1 MIAPTRLNGTP
12 RPATHTERTHAASGG
27 PAYASHGGVRSTG
40 AATAGAPAQA
50 MSSLA
55 TLVAVQAVEDRRHSR
70 RRATMRG
77 SRILDDLDALKLAL
91 LEGRVGRGELER
103 MAHNIA
109 TAREIT
115 DDAELEALV
124 DAIELRARVE
134 LAKRESL

>member
-12 RPATHTERTHAASGG
+12 RPAAHTERTRAASGG
-27 PAYASHGGVRSTG
+27 QAYASHGGVRSSG
-40 AATAGAPAQA
+40 APTASAPAQA

-55 TLVAVQAVEDRRHSR
+55 TLVAVQAVEDRRHAR

-109 TAREIT
+109 AARETT

-134 LAKRESL
+134 LAKRERL